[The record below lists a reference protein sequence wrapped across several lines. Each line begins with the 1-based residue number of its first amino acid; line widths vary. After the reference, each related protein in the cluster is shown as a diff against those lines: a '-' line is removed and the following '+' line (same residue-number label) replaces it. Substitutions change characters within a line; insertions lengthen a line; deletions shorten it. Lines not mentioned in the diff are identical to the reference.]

1 MKSLIKKFYSGTKVT
16 NYDVSRSKNPKWQ
29 FENDCLKKVLSDHK
43 KEISNIGDIPVGTG
57 RTFSVIRSVRKDLPI
72 TGYDLSEDMLT
83 QAEGEAD
90 ANINLL
96 TRDIIEDDLDDIY
109 DLTICYRFLNLID
122 INWAVKTIHNIHRH
136 TGKFSLLAV
145 RTVPDNYSGPVFIE
159 NKIHLQDSKT
169 IEKAIDESGFQIE
182 EDFLH
187 EDQREGDYRI
197 LFCKCAEIN
206 SQFWINKNNRAV
218 YVSEETG
225 QKVKIYEADNEAH
238 AQFISHI
245 SNETTLSNQLPEV
258 IDQQG
263 KVITSKWIVGEQASP
278 EEYQQLIQLL
288 IAFEKLDTEQDAG
301 FDYVEDILLPRM
313 RKYAVKDP
321 SVCEELTGIIRE
333 ECPHGNYKV
342 VHPDVTCA
350 NLIKTAAGRFVI
362 IDNEILCKSRH
373 KFIGLLNHLHNL
385 KPDFR
390 RASLSAYFELNDI
403 DEDYWDKN
411 RRYLMALWAAR
422 RTGSLMVTERFEQAN
437 QIIESWKN
445 GELKFPVE

>member
-16 NYDVSRSKNPKWQ
+16 NYDESRSKNPKWQ
-29 FENDCLKKVLSDHK
+29 FENDCLKKVLNDHK
-43 KEISNIGDIPVGTG
+43 NEISTIGDIPVGTG

-96 TRDIIEDDLDDIY
+96 TRDIIEEDLDDIY

-122 INWAVKTIHNIHRH
+122 TNWAVKTIHNIHRH
-136 TGKFSLLAV
+136 AGKFSLLAI
-145 RTVPDNYSGPVFIE
+145 RTIPENNSGPVFIE

-182 EDFLH
+182 EEFLH

-197 LFCKCAEIN
+197 LFCKRAEIY
-206 SQFWINKNNRAV
+206 SRFWINKNNRAV

-225 QKVKIYEADNEAH
+225 QKVKIYEANNEAH
-238 AQFISHI
+238 AQFITHI

-288 IAFEKLDTEQDAG
+288 IAFEKLDIKQDAR

-313 RKYAVKDP
+313 RKYAVKDL
-321 SVCEELTGIIRE
+321 SVCEELTGIIRA
-333 ECPHGNYKV
+333 ECPHSEYIV

-350 NLIKTAAGRFVI
+350 NLIKTADGLFVI
-362 IDNEILCKSRH
+362 IDNEILCKTRH
-373 KFIGLLNHLHNL
+373 RFIGLLNHLHNL

-390 RASLSAYFELNDI
+390 RVSVSAYFELNNI
-403 DEDYWDKN
+403 DEDYLDKN
-411 RRYLMALWAAR
+411 QRYLNALWAAR

-445 GELKFPVE
+445 GELKLPVE